1 MKRAAIA
8 ILSAWSWVSIGCA
21 SGSKDSAGPT
31 TGAGGATGD
40 GNITGAGGGNFD
52 GGVGSSGGGGP
63 PLPPEME
70 LEGSYEVPVATGHFI
85 WVANPI
91 SGRVAY
97 VDAASLQVRTVEAG
111 NAPTTLAPIPG
122 ADDAVIVLNALSDDA
137 TILRVAVTGGT
148 LTRDRIAGVAHGA
161 NAVTVSANGRWA
173 IAWTDARRFEGVMP
187 FQGFQDI
194 TVMDLRTPQPAKPKV
209 ILSVGFRPV
218 AVTFAA
224 DGTRAFAI
232 TADGITIIDL
242 AAPSGPVAARH
253 IPVVDTGAGDAAAD
267 VSITP
272 DGRLAV
278 VRREGRA
285 SFGIVDLA
293 TGEEQTVPA
302 ASPVTDVDLTDD
314 GARVVAVAREAAE
327 VIVLPLGANPP
338 SPAAAIRLVIPG
350 ETIGSVVLAPGG
362 GTALLY
368 SNAVAAERLTVL
380 TLGTTPTYR
389 VVRVHAPVLSA
400 FASAGGKSA
409 VVLHAAMPASEA
421 TTDDGGAADGDAA
434 DASDATGGAP
444 PALIAAN
451 AFSLVPLDADLPAR
465 IAPTDARPQSVAIS
479 PGADRVLVTV
489 RDDQRKVYGVYM
501 GLFPTLEVQHFP
513 LASPPLTVGVV
524 AAAETGYVAQK
535 HPEGRITFV
544 TLQTGEARTLTGFEL
559 GAGVVDW
566 SVGR

>member
-1 MKRAAIA
+1 MRPA
-8 ILSAWSWVSIGCA
+8 
-21 SGSKDSAGPT
+21 P
-31 TGAGGATGD
+31 
-40 GNITGAGGGNFD
+40 GNFN
-52 GGVGSSGGGGP
+52 GGVGNSGGGGGP

-70 LEGSYEVPVATGHFI
+70 LESSYEVPVATGHFI

-137 TILRVAVTGGT
+137 TILRVAVKDGT

-161 NAVTVSANGRWA
+161 NAVTVSADGRWA
-173 IAWTDARRFEGVMP
+173 IAWTDARRVEGVMP

-194 TVMDLRTPQPAKPKV
+194 TVMDLRTPQSAKPKV
-209 ILSVGFRPV
+209 ILSVGFRPA

-224 DGTRAFAI
+224 DGTRAFAV

-253 IPVVDTGAGDAAAD
+253 IPVVDTGDGDSAAD
-267 VSITP
+267 ISITP

-285 SFGIVDLA
+285 SFGIVDLG

-338 SPAAAIRLVIPG
+338 SPAAAIRLVIRG

-368 SNAVAAERLTVL
+368 SNAVAVERLTVL

-409 VVLHAAMPASEA
+409 VVLHAAMPASAA
-421 TTDDGGAADGDAA
+421 TKYDGGVADGGAA
-434 DASDATGGAP
+434 DATGGAP

-489 RDDQRKVYGVYM
+489 RDDAKKVYGVYM

-559 GAGVVDW
+559 GARVVDW
-566 SVGR
+566 TVGR

>member
-1 MKRAAIA
+1 MNRAAIA
-8 ILSAWSWVSIGCA
+8 ILSALSWVSVGCA
-21 SGSKDSAGPT
+21 SGSNDSAPTPTGAAGASNT
-31 TGAGGATGD
+31 TGA
-40 GNITGAGGGNFD
+40 AGFN
-52 GGVGSSGGGGP
+52 GGVGNPGGGGGGGP

-70 LEGSYEVPVATGHFI
+70 LESSYEVPVATGHFI
-85 WVANPI
+85 WVANPV

-111 NAPTTLAPIPG
+111 NAPTTLASIPG
-122 ADDAVIVLNALSDDA
+122 VDDAVIVLNALSDDA
-137 TILRVAVTGGT
+137 TILRVAIKDGT

-161 NAVTVSANGRWA
+161 NAVTVAANGRWA
-173 IAWTDARRFEGVMP
+173 IAWTDARRVPGVMP
-187 FQGFQDI
+187 FQGFQDL
-194 TVMDLRTPQPAKPKV
+194 TVMDLGTPQPAKPKV
-209 ILSVGFRPV
+209 ILSVGFRPA

-242 AAPSGPVAARH
+242 AAPGGPVAARH
-253 IPVVDTGAGDAAAD
+253 ISVVDTGAGDAAAD

-314 GARVVAVAREAAE
+314 GSQVVAVARDAAE

-338 SPAAAIRLVIPG
+338 SLAAAIRLVIRG

-368 SNAVAAERLTVL
+368 SNAVATERLTVL

-409 VVLHAAMPASEA
+409 VVLHAAMPASEGTRYDGGVPDA
-421 TTDDGGAADGDAA
+421 AVADGGAADAA
-434 DASDATGGAP
+434 AGAP
-444 PALIAAN
+444 AALVAAN

-489 RDDQRKVYGVYM
+489 RDDQTKVYGVYM

-544 TLQTGEARTLTGFEL
+544 TLPTGEARTLTGFEL